1 MDSKSKIEIKGNLLL
16 KLITFY
22 AEIIELKKIECI
34 TVPDDISDQDIHKM
48 RRAILAK
55 YEEAGSNNI
64 RQITAE
70 MEWKYYRNT

>member
-1 MDSKSKIEIKGNLLL
+1 M

-22 AEIIELKKIECI
+22 AEVIELKKIEYI
-34 TVPDDISDQDIHKM
+34 TVPDAITDLEVHQI

-55 YEEAGSNNI
+55 YEKAGINNV

-70 MEWKYYRNT
+70 MEGKYYQNS

>member
-1 MDSKSKIEIKGNLLL
+1 M

-22 AEIIELKKIECI
+22 AEVIELKKIEYM
-34 TVPDDISDQDIHKM
+34 TVLDDISDQDVHKM

-55 YEEAGSNNI
+55 YKESGVNNI

-70 MEWKYYRNT
+70 MGEKYYHNS

>member
-1 MDSKSKIEIKGNLLL
+1 M

-22 AEIIELKKIECI
+22 AEVIELKKIEYI
-34 TVPDDISDQDIHKM
+34 TVQDDISDLEVHQI

-55 YEEAGSNNI
+55 YKEAGYNNI

-70 MEWKYYRNT
+70 MGEKYYQNS